1 MSATSKALLL
11 DYGGVLTGSV
21 QGSFASFERRMG
33 IPVGHSFEV
42 LVRAS
47 RTTGGG
53 LIGSLERGEITV
65 EAFDGQL
72 VSLLREGGY
81 DVEAGRLLDGLFQ
94 ALEPAGGLWDVTR
107 QARAAGV
114 ATGLL
119 SNSWGTHTYPRAVL
133 DEHFDTLVISGE
145 VSLRKPDPAI
155 YHLACERIGRV
166 PEQCVFV
173 DDLARNVEVA
183 REIGMSAVLHD
194 GDDAATA
201 AALAGLLGIELTVPD
216 HMREDGS

>member
-11 DYGGVLTGSV
+11 DYGGVLTGPV
-21 QGSFASFERRMG
+21 QGSFAAFERRLG
-33 IPVGHSFEV
+33 IPAGRSFDV
-42 LVRAS
+42 LVAAS
-47 RTTGGG
+47 RTAGGG

-72 VSLLREGGY
+72 VSLLRQDGY

-94 ALEPAGGLWDVTR
+94 ALEPAGSLWDVAR

-114 ATGLL
+114 ITGLL
-119 SNSWGTHTYPRAVL
+119 SNSWGTHTYPRAAL
-133 DEHFDTLVISGE
+133 EDHFDTLVISGE
-145 VSLRKPDPAI
+145 VGLRKPDPAI
-155 YHLACERIGRV
+155 YHLACQRAERA

-183 REIGMSAVLHD
+183 RELGMFAVLHD

-201 AALAGLLGIELTVPD
+201 ATVAGFLGIELSVP
-216 HMREDGS
+216 